1 MRRTRVKTVAPAMK
15 ALYQRPRF
23 TMLLSALIAG
33 GTVAAIAASD
43 SPRALWRAFEQM
55 QPVWLLAAL
64 GLELLAYVG
73 YVLAYRAT
81 VLAPDGRGSRC
92 C

>member
-1 MRRTRVKTVAPAMK
+1 MK
-15 ALYQRPRF
+15 ALNRRPRI

-33 GTVAAIAASD
+33 GTAVAIAASD
-43 SPRALWRAFEQM
+43 SPRALWRALEQM

-64 GLELLAYVG
+64 GFELLAYVG
-73 YVLAYRAT
+73 YVLVAT
-81 VLAPDGRGSRC
+81 ARPSSPPAGHGSRC